1 MLAVLDLFTEE
12 APVWTAETLAAQ
24 LGYSLPTGYRYVR
37 ELAAAGLLRRGA
49 GGTYLLGSRV
59 IELDYQIRVAD
70 PLLAAGAKV
79 MRALADATGCDVVLG
94 TLYGERML
102 TVHQAHGSEG
112 VSASY
117 GRGRR
122 LPLFRGMLSKTL
134 LAAMPRAQLRRLVE
148 HHAAEAAAT
157 PFAADWEELLRSLK
171 KIRGAGHAVTVGELD
186 PELAGIAVPVVSRAD
201 AVQAALGLVMT
212 RRRHA
217 TLDVAKTVQLLT
229 GAAREMLAALPAA
242 PVEAAPTVAP
252 QEVQATV
259 APPAS

>member
-12 APVWTAETLAAQ
+12 APVWTAEAITAK

-37 ELAAAGLLRRGA
+37 ELTGTGLLRRGA

-70 PLLAAGAKV
+70 PLLAVASSV
-79 MRALADATGCDVVLG
+79 MHELAEATGVDVVLG
-94 TLYGERML
+94 TLYGERMI

-134 LAAMPRAQLRRLVE
+134 LCALPRAQLRKLYE
-148 HHAAEAAAT
+148 HHADEAAAV
-157 PFAADWEELLRSLK
+157 PFAQDWEGLLANLK
-171 KIRGAGHAVTVGELD
+171 QIRARGYALTEGELD
-186 PELAGIAVPVVSRAD
+186 PGLVGIGVPVVGRAD
-201 AVQAALGLVMT
+201 SITAALGLVMT
-212 RRRHA
+212 RARHA
-217 TLDVAKTVQLLT
+217 TLDVDKTVGLLEQAAARILRALAES
-229 GAAREMLAALPAA
+229 GAAD
-242 PVEAAPTVAP
+242 TK
-252 QEVQATV
+252 
-259 APPAS
+259 S